1 MTIIDGKK
9 ISQEIKLEVKQATA
23 EFKKERGFAPGLAF
37 ILVGENPASQSYVNS
52 KGKACEEIGFHS
64 VTERVPTSTTEADVL
79 AMIDRFNKDEK
90 IHGILVQLPL
100 PKHINEQKVI
110 EAISPAKDV
119 DGFHPMSVGKMMI
132 GLETFLPCTPYGI
145 VELLKRSNIDPSGK
159 HVVVVG
165 RSNIVGKP
173 IANMLVQKKP
183 WANAIVTIA
192 HTAAKD
198 IAYYTKQAD
207 ILIAAVGV
215 PFAVTKE
222 MLKPGV
228 VVIDVGINR
237 IEDKAAKNGSRL
249 VGDVDFEGVK
259 EIASAITPVPGGVG
273 PMTIAML
280 MVNTLKAANN
290 KIS

>member
-1 MTIIDGKK
+1 MMIIDGKK
-9 ISQEIKLEVKQATA
+9 ISQEIKQEVKQATA
-23 EFKKERGFAPGLAF
+23 EFRKERGYAPGLAF

-64 VTERVPTSTTEADVL
+64 VTERVPASTTEADVL

-145 VELLKRSNIDPSGK
+145 VELLKRSNIDSSGK

-280 MVNTLKAANN
+280 MVNTLKAAGGTL
-290 KIS
+290 K